1 MFSNYMFCMQRYSVY
16 HQIKHKTMQQI
27 LTIEEMELGY
37 LAFFFFR
44 KDTEGKIILLCVVC
58 VLFFILYMTLC
69 PKRISSSWTIT
80 DYSTNHSSCTGTTWK
95 AFVQEK
101 NTNTYQL

>member
-1 MFSNYMFCMQRYSVY
+1 MFSNYMFCMQIYSVY

-58 VLFFILYMTLC
+58 VLCLFYIWHFAQKEFPLL
-69 PKRISSSWTIT
+69 
-80 DYSTNHSSCTGTTWK
+80 G
-95 AFVQEK
+95 Q
-101 NTNTYQL
+101 

>member
-1 MFSNYMFCMQRYSVY
+1 MFSNYMFCMQIYSVY

-44 KDTEGKIILLCVVC
+44 KDTEGLFIVCYVYSIYDTLPKKNFLFLDNNRLL
-58 VLFFILYMTLC
+58 Y
-69 PKRISSSWTIT
+69 
-80 DYSTNHSSCTGTTWK
+80 
-95 AFVQEK
+95 
-101 NTNTYQL
+101 